1 MTDEGYNGW
10 KNHETWNVAM
20 WIENDEGLYN
30 GAVDFMKN
38 ENPDPQNPYKAFVI
52 SCGLEAQK
60 TPDDVAYMAESL
72 DYEDLNRMMREL
84 IEWL

>member
-10 KNHETWNVAM
+10 RNYETWNVAM
-20 WIENDEGLYN
+20 WIGEEPIYN

-38 ENPDPQNPYKAFVI
+38 DNPDPQNSYRAFVV

-60 TPDDVAYMAESL
+60 TPDGVAYMGDTL
-72 DYEDLNRMMREL
+72 DYEDLNRMMADL
-84 IEWL
+84 IQ